1 MPALPLPAQAAAR
14 DERWFLTGPTGRR
27 REPRFLWTVLR
38 EFLPGF
44 RVLHF
49 VGPCVTMFGSARVAK
64 GSLFYKLARQLS
76 AGLSRQGF
84 TVLTG

>member
-14 DERWFLTGPTGRR
+14 DEHRFLTGPT
-27 REPRFLWTVLR
+27 ELRFLWTALR
-38 EFLPGF
+38 EFLHGF

-49 VGPCVTMFGSARVAK
+49 VGPCVTVFGSARVAK
-64 GSLFYKLARQLS
+64 GSPFYKLARQLS
-76 AGLSRQGF
+76 AGLGRQGF